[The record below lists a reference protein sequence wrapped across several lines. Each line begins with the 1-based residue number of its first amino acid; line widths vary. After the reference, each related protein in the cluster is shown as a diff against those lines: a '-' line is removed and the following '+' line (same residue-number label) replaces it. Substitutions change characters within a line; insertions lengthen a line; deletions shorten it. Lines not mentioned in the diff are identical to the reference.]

1 MRSKLW
7 MTTERLP
14 EQTGLPSPLCRP
26 WILQLWTQH
35 LTHHIFSVT
44 ATNHRTD
51 HLRLFLL
58 ALCVQDSL
66 NRFCW
71 CASQT
76 VDEWTGRCVSGV
88 AVGTPP
94 QQGCLWAAHVHCA
107 VIPPPI
113 SQKVCWDLPIA
124 IYFLLSF
131 FSFCL
136 IFLFLLFPR
145 PTPQTGK
152 GSDWCN
158 HEES

>member
-1 MRSKLW
+1 MRLKLW

-66 NRFCW
+66 NRSCW

-76 VDEWTGRCVSGV
+76 VDEWTGRLGGGSGDSSP
-88 AVGTPP
+88 ARLTVGSMCSRCHDFTS
-94 QQGCLWAAHVHCA
+94 CLPESVLGSA
-107 VIPPPI
+107 
-113 SQKVCWDLPIA
+113 SSD
-124 IYFLLSF
+124 LLSLVI
-131 FSFCL
+131 FS
-136 IFLFLLFPR
+136 LLFDFYFSSFSP
-145 PTPQTGK
+145 PHPPNGQGV
-152 GSDWCN
+152 
-158 HEES
+158 